1 MKESQ
6 LQTDILDEDDDYYV
20 QMLQRSIAADYAK
33 QVGKIQNELE
43 EEMSL
48 DSSSN
53 GERNVIYPVIKPPT
67 PVHVTST
74 NEELK
79 SASTI
84 SKNRFSLVVGVFALF
99 VIVAFILGAVYLQPD
114 NIAHTYLERRG
125 ILQHERITPKENS
138 ETETGIGKE
147 NYQHSLQDEVEIPIF
162 LNLPGTSSL
171 NSASLLHECS
181 GLKSI
186 SINDYFDSINQV
198 RYFGLFLDL
207 PYYYY
212 YFKIQNKSLNF
223 DYVTATSLCG
233 LNRNAQKHQHNQ
245 FKVFLIIQNPITRM
259 MQHYVELNTK
269 NKWARQN
276 LKTFTE
282 YVEWPSKSDKRNNI
296 LTRSILCK
304 MKGELTNYDLN
315 ITRTFLQN
323 HAYVGNSLDYVDTI
337 KGLKD
342 KFHWKIRKQLSSVQ
356 VDNCL
361 NGKLKKVSLYHSRLL
376 QMHGASE
383 DLLHRIYREN
393 YHDFSIYLDHAR

>member
-67 PVHVTST
+67 PVHVKST

-125 ILQHERITPKENS
+125 ILQHESITPKENS

-147 NYQHSLQDEVEIPIF
+147 NYQHSLQDGVEIPIF

-186 SINDYFDSINQV
+186 SINDYFDSIN
-198 RYFGLFLDL
+198 
-207 PYYYY
+207 
-212 YFKIQNKSLNF
+212 QNKSLNF

-315 ITRTFLQN
+315 NTRTFLQ
-323 HAYVGNSLDYVDTI
+323 
-337 KGLKD
+337 KD
-342 KFHWKIRKQLSSVQ
+342 RKSV
-356 VDNCL
+356 V
-361 NGKLKKVSLYHSRLL
+361 
-376 QMHGASE
+376 
-383 DLLHRIYREN
+383 
-393 YHDFSIYLDHAR
+393 